1 MKAVILVAG
10 IGSRIRPLTD
20 NNHKTLLKVGG
31 GKPILQR
38 MLENIQAVGIDEVAF
53 ITGYRADDIQNFVKE
68 NFPNLKTTFIHNDK
82 YLDTNTGYSVLL
94 ARDFV
99 GNDTFL
105 KFDGD
110 VVFEKAVLEK
120 LIENPFEN
128 CLCIDTNI
136 NLEAEEVK
144 VTLDDKGQVLEV
156 GKKLDPH
163 KASGES
169 IGIEKLGPEGGKVFF
184 DELEKLMQDT
194 ANWKEY
200 YDDTYTTLVEK
211 GIPFGAA
218 DITGLN
224 WVEID
229 THEDYAKAN
238 DLFS

>member
-20 NNHKTLLKVGG
+20 NNHKTLLKVSD
-31 GKPILQR
+31 KEILAR
-38 MLENIQAVGIDEVAF
+38 MLENLDAVGIDDVAF
-53 ITGYRADDIQNFVKE
+53 ITGYRVEQVTRFVKE
-68 NFPNLKTTFIHNDK
+68 NFPKTNSTFIYNEK

-94 ARDFV
+94 AKDFV
-99 GNDTFL
+99 GDEPFL

-120 LIENPFEN
+120 LIKNEFEN

-144 VTLDDKGQVLEV
+144 VRLDENGQALEV
-156 GKKLDPH
+156 GKGIDPH
-163 KASGES
+163 NASGES
-169 IGIEKLGPEGGKVFF
+169 IGIEKLGGEGAKTFF
-184 DELEKLMQDT
+184 AELEKLMKDQS
-194 ANWKEY
+194 NWKRY
-200 YDDTYTTLVEK
+200 YDDTYTTLVKK

-218 DITGLN
+218 NITGSK

-238 DLFS
+238 SIFN

>member
-20 NNHKTLLKVGG
+20 NNHKTLLKVA
-31 GKPILQR
+31 GKEILAQ
-38 MLENIQAVGIDEVAF
+38 MLENLEAVGITDVAF
-53 ITGYRADDIQNFVKE
+53 ITGYRVEQVTNFVKE
-68 NFPNLKTTFIHNDK
+68 NFPKINATFIHNDK

-99 GNDTFL
+99 GDEPFL

-120 LIENPFEN
+120 LLNNEFEN

-144 VTLDDKGQVLEV
+144 VRLDENGQALEV
-156 GKKLDPH
+156 GKGIDPH
-163 KASGES
+163 TASGES
-169 IGIEKLGPEGGKVFF
+169 IGIEKLGGKGAQMFF
-184 DELEKLMQDT
+184 SELEELMKDQ
-194 ANWKEY
+194 ANWKRY

-218 DITGLN
+218 DITGLK

-238 DLFS
+238 TIFK